1 MAHLFALIIGYPKRP
16 MKYALYF
23 FCIAVLLLVT
33 GCRAGGDAANPPLD
47 ATGSPPALDP
57 QRVEQGEAIYALHC
71 ATCHGA
77 NLEGEA
83 DWKLQNPD
91 GSFRSPPH
99 DAGGHTWHH
108 SDTQLI
114 DAVRL
119 GGARLPS
126 DIGGTSAMPAYDAIL
141 TDDEIAAVLD
151 YIKSAW
157 PAEQRQYQWDITRQS
172 QP

>member
-1 MAHLFALIIGYPKRP
+1 
-16 MKYALYF
+16 MKCALYISL
-23 FCIAVLLLVT
+23 IAALLLVT
-33 GCRAGGDAANPPLD
+33 GCQAGSDASSPRAPGEL
-47 ATGSPPALDP
+47 PPALDSR
-57 QRVEQGEAIYALHC
+57 RVEQGEATYAQQC

-99 DAGGHTWHH
+99 DETGHTWHH

-119 GGARLPS
+119 GGARLPA
-126 DIGGTSAMPAYDAIL
+126 DVGGTSAMPAYDAIL
-141 TDDEIAAVLD
+141 TDEEIAAVLD
-151 YIKSAW
+151 YIKSTW